1 MVVKGYLG
9 WAWWEMCQPNK
20 VRYSKAD
27 NTTVV
32 STWVIRGTKRVII
45 FYFIQ

>member
-1 MVVKGYLG
+1 MTERGFVLDLVGHVSAK
-9 WAWWEMCQPNK
+9 N

-27 NTTVV
+27 NTAVV
-32 STWVIRGTKRVII
+32 STWVIRGTKRVTI